1 MVSMIRSRGRLPL
14 VAIATGLGVW
24 AVSVSSIMA
33 QEPACTCPVHC
44 SKNAKAKKN
53 QATSSGFQGFG
64 LGYHLGYGYGGKELG
79 CGHGPYA
86 LGVGAEG
93 GYPFYGG
100 PGYPH
105 PAPVLSRKLAIV
117 SFSHLAGPGYPTP
130 DHPNFFGGPAGQLVA
145 DQPVVTFA
153 SDPSLPVQEGG
164 YGQFDGSLPYPE
176 SAFAPAATMI
186 GPYGMSNATSS
197 GDAPTRV
204 PLNPSL
210 LAIES
215 LGMLFEP
222 FTESGRTPGLKVTG
236 IIAAGVVEKA
246 GLHVGDVI
254 VSINGYVTQKLT
266 DPDWILLN
274 ASPDKVLKMYVRSAG
289 DVKEH
294 EVTAQFP

>member
-1 MVSMIRSRGRLPL
+1 MVSMVWSRGRLPL

-24 AVSVSSIMA
+24 VVSVSSIIA

-44 SKNAKAKKN
+44 SKNAKARKN
-53 QATSSGFQGFG
+53 QATSPGFQGFG

-100 PGYPH
+100 PGYLH
-105 PAPVLSRKLAIV
+105 PAPVLSRKLAIEP
-117 SFSHLAGPGYPTP
+117 FSHLAGPGYPTP
-130 DHPNFFGGPAGQLVA
+130 DHPNFFGGPAGQLVG
-145 DQPVVTFA
+145 DQPVVTFE
-153 SDPSLPVQEGG
+153 PHPNLPVQEGG

-176 SAFAPAATMI
+176 SAFAPMI
-186 GPYGMSNATSS
+186 GQYGMSNATSS
-197 GDAPTRV
+197 ANAPSNLT
-204 PLNPSL
+204 PPASG
-210 LAIES
+210 S

-222 FTESGRTPGLKVTG
+222 FTEPGRTPGLKVTG

-246 GLHVGDVI
+246 GLHFGDVI

-266 DPDWILLN
+266 DPDWIILN

-294 EVTAQFP
+294 EVTAQLP